1 MDDKGVVQGEGSY
14 SYLEMLKRGME
25 EGNEEEILGF
35 SSRFLGFG
43 GFYEPLGLP
52 PIYQEG
58 VTGTGTGSGITVQ
71 QMSSESSSVS
81 SLSSSPTST
90 AATNS
95 VLTNSSSSK
104 QPKKKQANGGRKTEA
119 TSVGNNKKAK
129 IGGGVS
135 PGGTIKV
142 RKEKLGE
149 RIMALQQLV
158 SPFGKSDT
166 ASVLHEALG
175 YIRFLHDQ
183 VQVLSSPYLQRLPS
197 STTLHE
203 GSGVRSDLRSRGLC
217 LVPVSCTEHVANGN
231 GADLWSPSVGKHNPS
246 SFSSDH

>member
-14 SYLEMLKRGME
+14 SYLEMLKCGME
-25 EGNEEEILGF
+25 EGNEEEILGI

-43 GFYEPLGLP
+43 GFYEPSGLP
-52 PIYQEG
+52 LIYYEG
-58 VTGTGTGSGITVQ
+58 ITGTGTSAGTTMQ
-71 QMSSESSSVS
+71 QMSSESSSLS

-95 VLTNSSSSK
+95 VLSNSSSSK
-104 QPKKKQANGGRKTEA
+104 QPKKKQANGGRKTEP

-129 IGGGVS
+129 TGGSVS
-135 PGGTIKV
+135 QGGTIKV

-203 GSGVRSDLRSRGLC
+203 GARSDLRSRGLC

-231 GADLWSPSVGKHNPS
+231 GADLWSPSVGKQNHA